1 MQWMLSMKRGVVL
14 FSFLFGEKT
23 EKTALNWCHSFSSW
37 NSSLS
42 WDQLG
47 QGFFCSQTDTKLSWD
62 QCLGLC
68 WREAG
73 GNGSYQNSGRC
84 MCSWVSCGLV
94 SGSGTLHTF
103 AHVHD
108 SMHAHTC
115 TCEAD
120 THTHTDCRH
129 PPSPSSCPW
138 AWQSGHGRYQRV
150 GEAWKHR
157 LRLWVRSVCSCESA
171 FVGDKMAM
179 SEQLESEGGKS
190 VLLTFSFLPFSQLT
204 R

>member
-1 MQWMLSMKRGVVL
+1 MCLKYLFNIVKWEKSRNSRLAFSFGKEMQWMLSMKRGVVL
-14 FSFLFGEKT
+14 FSFLFVEKT
-23 EKTALNWCHSFSSW
+23 EKTALNWCHSFYSW
-37 NSSLS
+37 KSSLS

-47 QGFFCSQTDTKLSWD
+47 QGFFCSHTNTKLSWD

-120 THTHTDCRH
+120 THTH
-129 PPSPSSCPW
+129 
-138 AWQSGHGRYQRV
+138 
-150 GEAWKHR
+150 R
-157 LRLWVRSVCSCESA
+157 L
-171 FVGDKMAM
+171 
-179 SEQLESEGGKS
+179 
-190 VLLTFSFLPFSQLT
+190 
-204 R
+204 

>member
-1 MQWMLSMKRGVVL
+1 MCLKYLFNIVKWEKSRNSRHAFSFGKEMQWMLSMKRGVVL

-42 WDQLG
+42 WDQLS

-120 THTHTDCRH
+120 THTHTQTVGILLPPPRAPEPDSLDMEDIREWERH
-129 PPSPSSCPW
+129 ENTD
-138 AWQSGHGRYQRV
+138 SG
-150 GEAWKHR
+150 
-157 LRLWVRSVCSCESA
+157 
-171 FVGDKMAM
+171 
-179 SEQLESEGGKS
+179 SELDQCVAVKVHL
-190 VLLTFSFLPFSQLT
+190 
-204 R
+204 